1 MGSRIELNWLLTTY
15 FISKVLVTYS
25 KYVHTYDAKKD
36 SEIDC
41 RLYADNVFFFFFDK
55 NSVKSTRQVFVNLHN
70 QQTHHDKHQ
79 SIRTIKIK
87 AGIFSCNRVKPS
99 DSLQFSDL

>member
-41 RLYADNVFFFFFDK
+41 RLYADNVFFFDK
-55 NSVKSTRQVFVNLHN
+55 IPWNQLAKFLWIFTINKPIMTNIKVFV
-70 QQTHHDKHQ
+70 Q
-79 SIRTIKIK
+79 
-87 AGIFSCNRVKPS
+87 
-99 DSLQFSDL
+99 